1 MAHSDSLR
9 FLPYPWG
16 PCGMNMVP
24 SELVGAFALSRH
36 SNRAL
41 GYGGGVTAG

>member
-9 FLPYPWG
+9 FLPHPWG
-16 PCGMNMVP
+16 VNMVP

-36 SNRAL
+36 SNKAL
-41 GYGGGVTAG
+41 GYGGGVTTV

>member
-9 FLPYPWG
+9 FLPHPG
-16 PCGMNMVP
+16 ASGGMNVVP
-24 SELVGAFALSRH
+24 SELVGTFALSRH

-41 GYGGGVTAG
+41 GYGGGVTTV